1 MWELS
6 GSVVGSRRGS
16 ENEHLWVGE
25 QNRSV
30 SGVQIHGAG
39 AEAPAL
45 PEVTASPSLEGVVT
59 GFVQVIQGCSSLH
72 VGGAARFRRAV
83 ALQFLHQ

>member
-1 MWELS
+1 MLA
-6 GSVVGSRRGS
+6 VVAAQRTSRKK
-16 ENEHLWVGE
+16 EHLWVGE

-59 GFVQVIQGCSSLH
+59 GFVQVIQGRSSLH
-72 VGGAARFRRAV
+72 VGGAARFRRSV